1 MPDARIRNGRL
12 RHETP
17 DDIEPGSLPD
27 SCVNDRKGSGV
38 VQGAD
43 YLRFQIMNS
52 HATRSP
58 FAQSR
63 KRTWQQMA
71 LVSLVV
77 IFYSVDTPAWELEC
91 NQKVCRAFIHTDAV
105 AYNAAREPIRLF
117 LEVDDSRELVVTA
130 LAPRNENEPAHAT
143 TPPAHTSFDGKE
155 LVPVPDFFSV
165 SSSPALAVDGKEIAK
180 LIVANDSQ
188 LKSGARDRYRI
199 SEKFLL
205 GSSAVIHYQS
215 ALESGRRRLEI
226 SLMGFAGVS
235 NALFEASM
243 NRNLARGNR
252 Y

>member
-1 MPDARIRNGRL
+1 
-12 RHETP
+12 
-17 DDIEPGSLPD
+17 
-27 SCVNDRKGSGV
+27 
-38 VQGAD
+38 
-43 YLRFQIMNS
+43 MNS

-58 FAQSR
+58 FAQSS
-63 KRTWQQMA
+63 KRNWQQMA
-71 LVSLVV
+71 LISLIA
-77 IFYSVDTPAWELEC
+77 IFYPADTPAWELEC
-91 NQKVCRAFIHTDAV
+91 NQKVCRAFMHTDAV

-130 LAPRNENEPAHAT
+130 LAPRGDNEPANAT
-143 TPPAHTSFDGKE
+143 TPPAHTSVDGKE
-155 LVPVPDFFSV
+155 LVPVPDFFST

-188 LKSGARDRYRI
+188 LKSRARDRYRI

-205 GSSAVIHYQS
+205 GSSAVINYQG
-215 ALESGRRRLEI
+215 ALESGKRRIEI

-243 NRNLARGNR
+243 NRDLARGNQ